1 MLIFMMTGVAA
12 IFLFVNALSPHLF
25 TLNGL
30 NSFGDPN
37 VMQARGFQVFSGAIQ
52 SEFLTRQLGIF
63 LLVDQFFLPI
73 LMVSLL
79 FLLTGI
85 HVHYMM
91 VRAET
96 VVLQMLRPL
105 RVEFSQLVG
114 DILYHKEFVRL
125 KDYHHHSNH
134 IYDHVH
140 RVAFLSYCIAKV
152 LSLNYEAAARGGLL
166 HDFFL
171 YDWRERKLTDSAGGR
186 QQRGLHGREHP
197 YTALEN
203 SRRFFI
209 VSDREADIIVKHMF
223 PKTRA
228 LPRYPE
234 SFVVSISDKIA
245 AVYEYLT
252 KS

>member
-1 MLIFMMTGVAA
+1 MLIFLVSGVAA
-12 IFLFVNALSPHLF
+12 VFLFVNALSPHFFSLD
-25 TLNGL
+25 GL
-30 NSFGDPN
+30 KSFGDQY
-37 VMQARGFQVFSGAIQ
+37 VMQNGAFTAVSGAAQ
-52 SEFLTRQLGIF
+52 SELFAGQLGLF

-96 VVLQMLRPL
+96 IVLQMLRPL
-105 RVEFSQLVG
+105 RVEFTQLIG
-114 DILYHKEFVRL
+114 DILHHKEFVRL
-125 KDYHHHSNH
+125 KDYRHHSNH

-140 RVAFLSYCIAKV
+140 RVSFLSYCIAKV

-171 YDWRERKLTDSAGGR
+171 YDWRERKLSDSAGGFK
-186 QQRGLHGREHP
+186 QRGLHGREHP

-203 SRRFFI
+203 ARRFFP

-223 PKTRA
+223 PKTKT